1 MQTFRLALATATGLA
16 LAACLPQFASQ
27 SGTQTSAE
35 EPAAVQPAPDARPA
49 DKGVVKIPIEAAQQ
63 GQQIRPY
70 MHAKL
75 VHSQTVLAGLV
86 TKDFDRIETAAERL
100 MLTSLDTPAV
110 KEGENREDEV
120 YDHMRTEFLRL
131 AGRLKQ
137 MAEKENLEGAA
148 FVHEKLNG
156 TCIACHQYLRDE
168 LPKTPTK

>member
-1 MQTFRLALATATGLA
+1 MKTFRLAVATATGLA
-16 LAACLPQFASQ
+16 FAACLPQFASQ
-27 SGTQTSAE
+27 PDAQTSAE
-35 EPAAVQPAPDARPA
+35 EPAVIQPEKARRA
-49 DKGVVKIPIEAAQQ
+49 DGGVVAIPIDPAEQNKHV
-63 GQQIRPY
+63 RPY

-75 VHSQTVLAGLV
+75 VHSQTVLEGLV
-86 TKDFDRIETAAERL
+86 TKNFDRIETAAERL

-110 KEGENREDEV
+110 KAGENREDEV
-120 YDHMRTEFLRL
+120 YDHMKVEFLRL

-168 LPKTPTK
+168 LPKTPTR